1 MKDKKIDII
10 IPAYKA
16 HKTIEKTLHSIAIQS
31 IIDKV
36 DVTIVNDCCPEGDY
50 QDTIKLFSNFMDIK
64 EIKLDKNCGPGE
76 ARNQGMK
83 NTKNDY
89 IMFVDADDYLIL
101 PKSLE
106 QMLGIMEDNKQLI
119 VLRSDIL
126 EENENCE
133 FGAINGEV
141 DSHVFARLY
150 RRNFIEDNNIW
161 FPPFRANEDVG
172 FNMLFEMKSFYK
184 GESLGVIN
192 TPTYFWAYHKDSL
205 VRGNDKQF
213 LIDRSICG
221 MVDSSIYVLEQ
232 GGLDNIKEEDEI
244 YFFCYRLLDFYDVL
258 KEIVKSK
265 KQFFIDQAKYY
276 CYKFYHLCYL
286 PKIKRIIPVEDFKAF
301 LNEIQYD
308 GEAEEYTIDQ
318 YVKDLNASIYEEE
331 DLKKI
336 QKKIPKK
343 YKQNNIRI
351 NLCTKDDYR

>member
-1 MKDKKIDII
+1 
-10 IPAYKA
+10 
-16 HKTIEKTLHSIAIQS
+16 
-31 IIDKV
+31 
-36 DVTIVNDCCPEGDY
+36 
-50 QDTIKLFSNFMDIK
+50 
-64 EIKLDKNCGPGE
+64 
-76 ARNQGMK
+76 
-83 NTKNDY
+83 
-89 IMFVDADDYLIL
+89 
-101 PKSLE
+101 
-106 QMLGIMEDNKQLI
+106 
-119 VLRSDIL
+119 
-126 EENENCE
+126 
-133 FGAINGEV
+133 
-141 DSHVFARLY
+141 
-150 RRNFIEDNNIW
+150 
-161 FPPFRANEDVG
+161 
-172 FNMLFEMKSFYK
+172 
-184 GESLGVIN
+184 
-192 TPTYFWAYHKDSL
+192 
-205 VRGNDKQF
+205 
-213 LIDRSICG
+213 